1 MPPLVFG
8 HGNKVSIFILDRTHV
23 QSRLAILHFGTSLW
37 STLLH
42 FILILGLWVQAA
54 RLIEEEVRYLKNAM
68 GHEDASE
75 EDYAEARDG
84 CVDDLVYFPSRENF
98 GLVSVAS
105 TNDRLAALQYEFEV
119 VKKHMEAETR
129 KAVRMEHKVKVLT
142 HGYQVRM
149 HLLS

>member
-1 MPPLVFG
+1 M
-8 HGNKVSIFILDRTHV
+8 
-23 QSRLAILHFGTSLW
+23 
-37 STLLH
+37 
-42 FILILGLWVQAA
+42 QAA

-84 CVDDLVYFPSRENF
+84 CVDDLVYFPSRESF

-105 TNDRLAALQYEFEV
+105 TNDRLAALQHEFEV

-142 HGYQVRM
+142 HGYQVQI
-149 HLLS
+149 HLLFYISNAFEPKIVSLADVTIHAKFLRVASKFCFVLSLPGSGRGVVEAN